1 MGDIRLESSELKLL
15 LLIKILILISFGG
28 LELEKRIN
36 FVFAGCMCAE
46 KIYDF
51 LKFIVNI
58 FHKRH

>member
-36 FVFAGCMCAE
+36 FVFAGCKDNLCVRKKYMT
-46 KIYDF
+46 F
-51 LKFIVNI
+51 
-58 FHKRH
+58 

>member
-36 FVFAGCMCAE
+36 L
-46 KIYDF
+46 F
-51 LKFIVNI
+51 LQDVCVRKKYMTF
-58 FHKRH
+58 